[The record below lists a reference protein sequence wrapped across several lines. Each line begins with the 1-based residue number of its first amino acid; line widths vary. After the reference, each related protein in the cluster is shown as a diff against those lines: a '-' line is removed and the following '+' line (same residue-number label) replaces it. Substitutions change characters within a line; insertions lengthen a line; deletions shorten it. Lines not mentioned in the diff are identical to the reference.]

1 MSEIKPL
8 PEIKESGVIR
18 FPLENWTIFKD
29 FYNKNKIQ
37 LDRMGL
43 DSVAALIRWCANE
56 GLPIVTTKLDMISK
70 KAKEQSDTENH
81 I

>member
-1 MSEIKPL
+1 MSDIKSN

-18 FPLENWTIFKD
+18 FPLENWAVFKD
-29 FYNKNKIQ
+29 FYSKNKMQ

-56 GLPIVTTKLDMISK
+56 GLPIVEIKLDMVSK
-70 KAKEQSDTENH
+70 KAKEHYDVEKKV
-81 I
+81 